1 MRALRCV
8 FVRGVSQ
15 KQPGSRHCIASQL
28 GSSGAWQGYL
38 DTAAGRAADNRR
50 GWVANNGRHP
60 VDRNSLRGD
69 REAWPRRMQRCGPAL
84 ISVMAMSFIER
95 D

>member
-1 MRALRCV
+1 MA
-8 FVRGVSQ
+8 
-15 KQPGSRHCIASQL
+15 I
-28 GSSGAWQGYL
+28 L

-60 VDRNSLRGD
+60 VERISLRGD
-69 REAWPRRMQRCGPAL
+69 REAGPRYMQYCGPAL
-84 ISVMAMSFIER
+84 IAWSN